1 MEELREP
8 LCTDCVYYPE
18 PKPDVETS
26 APDRLAAG
34 ALLQEFYCPRIRR
47 RVRPTYA
54 PHCPEFEEAAE
65 ELEEHA

>member
-1 MEELREP
+1 MAELREP

-26 APDRLAAG
+26 APDRPAAG
-34 ALLQEFYCPRIRR
+34 GAVLEFYCPRVRR
-47 RVRPTYA
+47 RVKPTYA

>member
-1 MEELREP
+1 MDELREP

-18 PKPDVETS
+18 LKPDVETS
-26 APDRLAAG
+26 APDRPATG
-34 ALLQEFYCPRIRR
+34 GVVREFYCPRIRR

-65 ELEEHA
+65 ELEERA